1 MTSKYQAF
9 FFFIIISTKHP
20 FSDVYKPD
28 YSKHHLLG
36 YSFLLHQ
43 PFQPFIPSSSPWY
56 LMLKLHRT
64 AHCSPNT
71 PSLPGL
77 FSITYPV
84 PSAGNAVSP
93 HSPAFLSPPAHLS
106 RCAANLTFTCYMC
119 CHPSTNPVAYW
130 LSTWSPFLHRHSK
143 YELLNDKY
151 FVLGFLYLWNLAQDL
166 ACNNATSHWI
176 NNSYLVFPVCL
187 YCRK

>member
-1 MTSKYQAF
+1 MEKCHIFSHQAAGTISCPVENNIKHYLKYKVRSKSF
-9 FFFIIISTKHP
+9 FFPLSFSLFPHDLKVPGIFFFIIISTKHP

-28 YSKHHLLG
+28 YSKHQLLG

-77 FSITYPV
+77 VSITYPV

-93 HSPAFLSPPAHLS
+93 HSPAFPPPPAHLS

-119 CHPSTNPVAYW
+119 CHPSTNPVAY
-130 LSTWSPFLHRHSK
+130 
-143 YELLNDKY
+143 
-151 FVLGFLYLWNLAQDL
+151 
-166 ACNNATSHWI
+166 
-176 NNSYLVFPVCL
+176 
-187 YCRK
+187 